1 MNIQILQQTSQ
12 AGHVPGVT
20 DMKGGDPM
28 SMMSEALQL
37 RMELRAMFPF
47 LSRITGINRRDAL
60 NAYSSILITMQEEA
74 RYILLEADTDEKL
87 LKWIQGKYPNATI
100 SDASKERKLMENL
113 IEAKGDSAGHN
124 AINELSVFHRGLA
137 SRRIKHSDR

>member
-37 RMELRAMFPF
+37 RMELREMFPF
-47 LSRITGINRRDAL
+47 LSRITGIERRDAL
-60 NAYSSILITMQEEA
+60 NVYSSVLITMQEEA

-100 SDASKERKLMENL
+100 SDASRERKLMEKL
-113 IEAKGDSAGHN
+113 IEADGDSAGQKSM
-124 AINELSVFHRGLA
+124 NELSVFHRGLA
-137 SRRIKHSDR
+137 SRNIQHSDR

>member
-47 LSRITGINRRDAL
+47 LSRITGIERRDAL
-60 NAYSSILITMQEEA
+60 NVYSSVLITMQEEA

-87 LKWIQGKYPNATI
+87 LKWIQGIYPNATI
-100 SDASKERKLMENL
+100 ADAKKERALMQKL
-113 IEAKGDSAGHN
+113 IEADTDAAGQK
-124 AINELSVFHRGLA
+124 AMNELSVFHSSLA
-137 SRRIKHSDR
+137 SRNIQHSDR

>member
-1 MNIQILQQTSQ
+1 M
-12 AGHVPGVT
+12 PGVT

-28 SMMSEALQL
+28 SMISEALQL

-47 LSRITGINRRDAL
+47 LSRITGIEKRDAL
-60 NAYSSILITMQEEA
+60 NVYSSVLITMQEEA

-100 SDASKERKLMENL
+100 SDASRERKLMEKL
-113 IEAKGDSAGHN
+113 IESDGDSAGQK
-124 AINELSVFHRGLA
+124 AMNELSVFHRGLA
-137 SRRIKHSDR
+137 SRNIQHSDR